1 MIDKLRESPGRQVLL
16 VIALITLMPLA
27 IDINER
33 LSTMRRMRKEEA
45 QASQLLATAQAEQKT
60 LQAQLD
66 YVSSD
71 AYLEQWARVEA
82 RMVQSGQVGIVPVW
96 VDLTPGQDDVIQAES
111 TSPPV
116 DAPASIPEQWRRLFF
131 DEPKP

>member
-1 MIDKLRESPGRQVLL
+1 VIDKLRESPGWQVLL
-16 VIALITLMPLA
+16 VMALITLMPLA
-27 IDINER
+27 VDISER
-33 LSTMRRMRKEEA
+33 LSTMRRMRREEA
-45 QASQLLATAQAEQKT
+45 KTNQLLAEAQAEQET

-96 VDLTPGQDDVIQAES
+96 AGLAPGQDDSVQSES
-111 TSPPV
+111 VSSSV
-116 DAPASIPEQWRRLFF
+116 DAPASIPDQWRRLFF